1 MSAKQPAELATC
13 LKSKKKALLLTGALC
28 DELKFDGKS
37 LLDYAAEIAK
47 KLKLPVAATA
57 NTCKGLKERGVEG
70 VAKKYAA
77 EVVDFIRWPD
87 WKDPI
92 SPQKPELL
100 ILLGYNPTV
109 ARGLASGVKGAETAV
124 LGNVYIKEANYSLGD
139 ASLKQYQQNLEQLI
153 KAL

>member
-1 MSAKQPAELATC
+1 MGVKQPAELAAY
-13 LKSKKKALLLTGALC
+13 LKSKKKSLLLTGALC
-28 DELKFDGKS
+28 NELNLDGKL

-57 NTCKGLKERGVEG
+57 NTSKGLKERGVEG

-77 EVVDFIRWPD
+77 EIVDFIRWPE

-92 SPQKPELL
+92 MPEKPELL
-100 ILLGYNPTV
+100 ILLGYNPIV
-109 ARGLASGVKGAETAV
+109 ARGLASGIKGAETAA
-124 LGNVYIKEANYSLGD
+124 LGNVYIKEATYSLPD
-139 ASLKQYQQNLEQLI
+139 ASLKQYQQNLEELI

>member
-1 MSAKQPAELATC
+1 MSAKRPSELATC
-13 LKSKKKALLLTGALC
+13 LKSKKRALLLTGAFFN
-28 DELKFDGKS
+28 ELNFDGKS

-57 NTCKGLKERGVEG
+57 NTAKGLKERGVEK

-77 EVVDFIRWPD
+77 EIVDFIRGPE
-87 WKDPI
+87 WKEPI
-92 SPQKPELL
+92 TTEKPELL
-100 ILLGYNPTV
+100 IFLGYSPKV
-109 ARGLASGVKGAETAV
+109 ARGLTSGVKGAETVA